1 MNAPYCPEKGDFIW
15 IDFEPQSGR
24 EIMKRRPAIV
34 LTERSYNQQQ
44 GLCVVCPSSTKQKR
58 YMYEVP
64 AIIEMEKPSLIKVDQ
79 IRSLDWRTRR
89 AKFIGKA
96 PADVMEEVTET
107 IAALLMIA

>member
-1 MNAPYCPEKGDFIW
+1 MSEPYCPEKGDYIW

-34 LTERSYNQQQ
+34 LTERAYNRRQ
-44 GLCVVCPSSTKQKR
+44 GVCVVCPSSTKDKQ
-58 YMYEVP
+58 YMYDVK
-64 AIIEMEKPSLIKVDQ
+64 AIIEAGKPSFIKADQ
-79 IRSLDWRTRR
+79 IHSMDWRTRN

-96 PADVMEEVTET
+96 PGDVMEEVTET

>member
-1 MNAPYCPEKGDFIW
+1 MNTPYCPNRGDFIW

-34 LTERSYNQQQ
+34 LTERSYNQGQ

-58 YMYEVP
+58 YIYEVP
-64 AIIEMEKPSLIKVDQ
+64 AIIETRKPSVIKVDQ
-79 IRSLDWRTRR
+79 IRSLDWRTRN
-89 AKFIGKA
+89 AKYIGKA
-96 PADVMEEVTET
+96 TGDVMEEVTET